1 MANRKRNIQIKF
13 YVTEDEKRLIDE
25 KMSQLPTRR
34 YGAYLRKM
42 AIDGYIIY
50 TDTADIKAFTKE
62 LSAIGRNINPDCQ
75 ADQRRRSCV
84 SGRHGRDTGKAGRD
98 MAVTKTHPIKS
109 TLKAAIDYICNP
121 EKTDGKLLVS
131 SYGCAAETAD
141 IEFAWTRR
149 HAIDKG
155 TNLGRHLIQAFQPGE
170 VTPEQAHEIGMKLA
184 KEILGGKYEFV
195 LTTHI
200 DKDHVHNHLIFNA
213 VSFADHKHYHSN
225 KRSYHYIRR
234 TSDRLCKEH
243 GLSVIIPGQ
252 DKGKS
257 YIEHQATQNGTSY
270 KAKLKAAIDRLLPA
284 CSDLEELLRRLQRE
298 GYEIKR
304 GKYISAKAPDQE
316 RFTRLKPW
324 VWTTPKKPL
333 PTGSPEAPR
342 PSRQPKQQN
351 GKISLLIDIQ
361 NNIKAQ
367 QSAGFTHW
375 AKLNNLKQAAKTM
388 NFLTEHGISS
398 YGELESKL
406 TAVSARRDTAHAE
419 IKRIETRSA
428 ELALVMKH
436 AGTYRQLKPLY
447 ERYRKSNDKEKFL
460 RGHESEIILFEATAR
475 ELKRLGTV
483 PLPTTESMKTELAN
497 LNAEKERLLAEYKA
511 ARTEAQEYETVK
523 QNVDALLTVPKEQE
537 QQRRHEL
544 E

>member
-1 MANRKRNIQIKF
+1 
-13 YVTEDEKRLIDE
+13 
-25 KMSQLPTRR
+25 
-34 YGAYLRKM
+34 
-42 AIDGYIIY
+42 
-50 TDTADIKAFTKE
+50 
-62 LSAIGRNINPDCQ
+62 
-75 ADQRRRSCV
+75 
-84 SGRHGRDTGKAGRD
+84 

-141 IEFAWTRR
+141 IEFSWTRR

-170 VTPEQAHEIGMKLA
+170 VTPEQAHEIGMELA

-257 YIEHQATQNGTSY
+257 YIEHQAAQNGTSY

-284 CSDLEELLRRLQRE
+284 CSNLEELLRRLQRE

-304 GKYISAKAPDQE
+304 GKYISARAPDQE
-316 RFTRLKPW
+316 RFTRLKTLG
-324 VWTTPKKPL
+324 VDYTE
-333 PTGSPEAPR
+333 EALAARIAGRSR

-367 QSAGFTHW
+367 QSAGYRRW
-375 AKLNNLKQAAKTM
+375 ATIENLKRIADTS
-388 NFLTEHGISS
+388 NFLTEHGIGS
-398 YGELESKL
+398 YEELLDRCEA
-406 TAVSARRDTAHAE
+406 TTVSVARLKANLRDAGAK
-419 IKRIETRSA
+419 IG
-428 ELALVMKH
+428 ELALKMKH
-436 AGTYRQLKPLY
+436 VGTYRQLKPIY
-447 ERYRKSNDKEKFL
+447 DRYKASRDKEKFL
-460 RGHESEIILFEATAR
+460 RGHESKIILFEAAAR
-475 ELKRLGTV
+475 ECKRLGAV
-483 PLPTTESMKTELAN
+483 PLPATERMQAEMDE
-497 LNAEKERLLAEYKA
+497 LNAKKATLKAELQKAQREERDYA
-511 ARTEAQEYETVK
+511 AIRR
-523 QNVDALLTVPKEQE
+523 NVEDFLSPPQPEREQKKNV
-537 QQRRHEL
+537 EL

>member
-1 MANRKRNIQIKF
+1 
-13 YVTEDEKRLIDE
+13 
-25 KMSQLPTRR
+25 
-34 YGAYLRKM
+34 
-42 AIDGYIIY
+42 
-50 TDTADIKAFTKE
+50 
-62 LSAIGRNINPDCQ
+62 
-75 ADQRRRSCV
+75 
-84 SGRHGRDTGKAGRD
+84 

-131 SYGCAAETAD
+131 AYGCAAETAD

-170 VTPEQAHEIGMKLA
+170 VTPEQAHEIGMQLA
-184 KEILGGKYEFV
+184 KEILSGKYEFV

-200 DKDHVHNHLIFNA
+200 DKDHVHNHLIFNS
-213 VSFADHKHYHSN
+213 VSFVDHKHYHSN
-225 KRSYHYIRR
+225 KRSYHFIRR

-257 YIEHQATQNGTSY
+257 YIEHQAAQNGTSY

-284 CSDLEELLRRLQRE
+284 CSNLEELLRRLQRE
-298 GYEIKR
+298 GYEVKR
-304 GKYISAKAPDQE
+304 GKYISARAPDRE
-316 RFTRLKPW
+316 RFTRLKTLG
-324 VWTTPKKPL
+324 VDYTE
-333 PTGSPEAPR
+333 EALAVRIAGRSR
-342 PSRQPKQQN
+342 PSHQPKPQN

-367 QSAGFTHW
+367 QSAGFPHW
-375 AKLNNLKQAAKTM
+375 AKLNNLKQAARTM
-388 NFLTEHGISS
+388 NFLTEHGITS
-398 YGELESKL
+398 YGELESRL
-406 TAVSARRDTAHAE
+406 AGLMERRDTAHAS
-419 IKRIETRSA
+419 IKDTERRMADLS
-428 ELALVMKH
+428 LVMKH
-436 AGTYRQLKPLY
+436 AATYRQLQPVY
-447 ERYRKSNDKEKFL
+447 DRYRQSRDKEKFL
-460 RGHESEIILFEATAR
+460 RGHEGEIILFEAATR
-475 ELKRLGTV
+475 ELKRLGAV
-483 PLPTTESMKTELAN
+483 PLPITESMKTELAN

-511 ARTEAQEYETVK
+511 ARTEAQEYDTVK

>member
-1 MANRKRNIQIKF
+1 
-13 YVTEDEKRLIDE
+13 
-25 KMSQLPTRR
+25 
-34 YGAYLRKM
+34 
-42 AIDGYIIY
+42 
-50 TDTADIKAFTKE
+50 
-62 LSAIGRNINPDCQ
+62 
-75 ADQRRRSCV
+75 
-84 SGRHGRDTGKAGRD
+84 

-121 EKTDGKLLVS
+121 KKTDGKLLVS

-170 VTPEQAHEIGMKLA
+170 VTPEQAHEIGMELA

-213 VSFADHKHYHSN
+213 VSFTDHKHYHSN

-270 KAKLKAAIDRLLPA
+270 KAKL
-284 CSDLEELLRRLQRE
+284 QRE

-304 GKYISAKAPDQE
+304 GKYISARAPDQE
-316 RFTRLKPW
+316 RFTRLKTLG
-324 VWTTPKKPL
+324 VDYTE
-333 PTGSPEAPR
+333 EALAARIAGRAR
-342 PSRQPKQQN
+342 PSHQPKQQN

-406 TAVSARRDTAHAE
+406 NAVSARRDTAHAE
-419 IKRIETRSA
+419 IKRIESRSV

-447 ERYRKSNDKEKFL
+447 DRYRKSNDKEKFL
-460 RGHESEIILFEATAR
+460 RGHEGEIILFEAATR
-475 ELKRLGTV
+475 ELKRMGAV

-511 ARTEAQEYETVK
+511 ARTEAQEYDTVK
-523 QNVDALLTVPKEQE
+523 QNVDALLAVPKEQK

>member
-1 MANRKRNIQIKF
+1 
-13 YVTEDEKRLIDE
+13 
-25 KMSQLPTRR
+25 
-34 YGAYLRKM
+34 
-42 AIDGYIIY
+42 
-50 TDTADIKAFTKE
+50 
-62 LSAIGRNINPDCQ
+62 
-75 ADQRRRSCV
+75 
-84 SGRHGRDTGKAGRD
+84 

-131 SYGCAAETAD
+131 SYGCTAETAD

-149 HAIDKG
+149 HSIDKG

-170 VTPEQAHEIGMKLA
+170 VTPEQAHEIGMQLA

-225 KRSYHYIRR
+225 KRSYHFIRR
-234 TSDRLCKEH
+234 TSDRLCQEH
-243 GLSVIIPGQ
+243 GLSVIVPGQ
-252 DKGKS
+252 DGGKS
-257 YIEHQATQNGTSY
+257 YIEHQAAQNGTSY
-270 KAKLKAAIDRLLPA
+270 KVKLKAAIDRLIPA
-284 CSDLEELLRRLQRE
+284 VADFEDLLRRLQRD

-304 GKYISAKAPDQE
+304 GKYVSAKAPGQD
-316 RFTRLKPW
+316 RFTRLKTLG
-324 VWTTPKKPL
+324 VDYTE
-333 PTGSPEAPR
+333 EALAARIAGRSR

-367 QSAGFTHW
+367 QSTGFTHW

-388 NFLTEHGISS
+388 NFLTEHGIGS
-398 YGELESKL
+398 YEELESKVA
-406 TAVSARRDTAHAE
+406 TVSARRDTAHTE
-419 IKRIETRSA
+419 IKRIENRAA
-428 ELALVMKH
+428 ELSLVMKH
-436 AGTYRQLKPLY
+436 AATYRQLKPLY
-447 ERYRKSNDKEKFL
+447 DRYRKSGDKEKFL
-460 RGHESEIILFEATAR
+460 RGHESEIILFEAAAR
-475 ELKRLGTV
+475 ELKRLGAV
-483 PLPTTESMKTELAN
+483 PLPTTENMKAELAN
-497 LNAEKERLLAEYKA
+497 LTAEKERLLAEYKT
-511 ARTEAQEYETVK
+511 ARSEVQEYEIVK
-523 QNVDALLTVPKEQE
+523 QNVDALLAVPKEQE